1 MRGRSA
7 LALGA
12 LGLAFALSACAPA
25 PPDAP
30 KQDLHVLTSLP
41 LFLGEGD
48 IKSMLA
54 GKTGPNALVVRLGEK
69 HNIRPLDVADAQHL
83 ASVKQLLM
91 IQPALIPPAELVALD
106 NWVKAGGKAV
116 ILADPDLAWPHNYPL
131 GDPRAPPASTLLDPL
146 FKHWGLILEGQRA
159 TPQTSFGE
167 IDAQRVALVNPGHW
181 RLEGGTCKIQTH
193 RLEANCVIGR
203 GRVIL
208 IADAD
213 LVDPRL
219 WQQTAQDNL
228 PFIESLL
235 GRLESRA
242 P

>member
-1 MRGRSA
+1 MRVRSA
-7 LALGA
+7 LT
-12 LGLAFALSACAPA
+12 LGLAFALAACTPA

-30 KQDLHVLTSLP
+30 KHDLHVLTSLP

-54 GKTGPNALVVRLGEK
+54 GKTGPNALVVRLAEK
-69 HNIRPLDVADAQHL
+69 HNVRPLDIADAAHL
-83 ASVKQLLM
+83 ASVKRLLM
-91 IQPALIPPAELVALD
+91 IQPALIPPSELVALD
-106 NWVKAGGKAV
+106 DWVKAGGKAV

-146 FKHWGLILEGQRA
+146 FKHWGLVLEGQRA

-167 IDAQRVALVNPGHW
+167 VDAQRVALVNPGHW
-181 RLEGGTCKIQTH
+181 RSERGTCKIQTN
-193 RLEANCVIGR
+193 RLGATCQIGR
-203 GRVIL
+203 GQVIL

-213 LVDPRL
+213 LADPRL
-219 WQQTAQDNL
+219 WLQTAHDNL

-235 GRLESRA
+235 DRLESPA